1 VDPGLPL
8 ITDSNAEIAQQ
19 LDYLRRRTQETG
31 EDLRKMEQEQEAFAL
46 QYHECTKL
54 NGKQI
59 IHGICCPGVA
69 VKRLNLAFHCIIL
82 LFPVILP
89 PQLILTSLTSSYCC
103 LLSVFQNDFIC
114 DGRSVVR

>member
-1 VDPGLPL
+1 MAPGLPL
-8 ITDSNAEIAQQ
+8 IPDSNAEIAQQ

-59 IHGICCPGVA
+59 IMRGICCPGIA
-69 VKRLNLAFHCIIL
+69 VKRLNLALCHVISLLASTISTASHWDIL
-82 LFPVILP
+82 
-89 PQLILTSLTSSYCC
+89 
-103 LLSVFQNDFIC
+103 
-114 DGRSVVR
+114 